1 MYWSAPP
8 FDAAA
13 DERNANDERS
23 SWAEA
28 ALLVFA
34 QRTRMAEE
42 MVGDKEDPFFIVSDL
57 LADLAHWCDR
67 HQVDLPSALT
77 HAAQHYLA
85 ETDGTGKQFKS

>member
-1 MYWSAPP
+1 MHWPVT
-8 FDAAA
+8 FDATA
-13 DERNANDERS
+13 DNGPTNDNRA

-28 ALLVFA
+28 AL
-34 QRTRMAEE
+34 MAFCKQIG
-42 MVGDKEDPFFIVSDL
+42 VISSSLGDKEEAFLIVADL
-57 LADLAHWCDR
+57 VADLAHWCDR

>member
-1 MYWSAPP
+1 MHWPVT
-8 FDAAA
+8 FDATA
-13 DERNANDERS
+13 DDGPTNDKRA

-28 ALLVFA
+28 AL
-34 QRTRMAEE
+34 MAFCKQIG
-42 MVGDKEDPFFIVSDL
+42 VISSSLGDKEEAFLIVADL

-67 HQVDLPSALT
+67 RQVDLPSALT

>member
-1 MYWSAPP
+1 MD
-8 FDAAA
+8 DANHIEMPSGEGITNGERAA
-13 DERNANDERS
+13 
-23 SWAEA
+23 WAEI
-28 ALLVFA
+28 ALLAFG
-34 QRTRMAEE
+34 QKTGLLKERI
-42 MVGDKEDPFFIVSDL
+42 GDTEDPFFIISDL